1 MIFFQMT
8 HKGFSRATWLATRT
22 AAHTKGSTKIAIL
35 RASAHEN
42 RIFEC
47 GRLSFSHENGKSK
60 KKIPKHKNLTLTL
73 AGRCHHRRRWIR
85 TSRRRCQRIRACGGR
100 IPRLPPDTGGGE
112 LPLAFRSS
120 PSPDERVGWQGR
132 AAAGLPLKPAARSAR
147 EGQGSRRLRR

>member
-1 MIFFQMT
+1 MFKF
-8 HKGFSRATWLATRT
+8 FSRKW
-22 AAHTKGSTKIAIL
+22 KI
-35 RASAHEN
+35 E
-42 RIFEC
+42 
-47 GRLSFSHENGKSK
+47 

-85 TSRRRCQRIRACGGR
+85 ISRHRCQRIRACGGR

-147 EGQGSRRLRR
+147 EGQGSRRLRRRPRHLPPVAWPPKADLTATEPSACRRPGPLPTARGE